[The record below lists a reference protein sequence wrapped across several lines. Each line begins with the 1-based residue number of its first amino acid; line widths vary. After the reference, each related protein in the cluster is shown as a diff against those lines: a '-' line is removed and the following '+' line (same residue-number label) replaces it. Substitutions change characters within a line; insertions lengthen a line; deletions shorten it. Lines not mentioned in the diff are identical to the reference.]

1 MNRPLPAFSIAVA
14 ALILVASAFAD
25 PLPPDVLVKSRW
37 MELTRADYERA
48 LARVPEK
55 HRFEFAASPKRIQ
68 DLLNGLLVTK
78 TLAAQARSHGT
89 RPGPKFA
96 PGDPEGDRE
105 LAAAELR
112 RIDADAGKAFD
123 ARKSAFE
130 AKARELYELDREK
143 YRAPDEVRIS
153 DIAVSIKDR
162 GEEAALARAREAR
175 QKLLAGAD
183 FATIAREYSD
193 DATTRDNGGALPFVS
208 AKRLAPDY
216 AKGVFALSKPGE
228 ISEPIKAPAAY
239 HVVRLDERRP
249 AHVRAFEEVRDEIM
263 QGLRSQYIE
272 DKRNLRIRAI
282 HEDPDIQINQAAI
295 DALVNRIDPKL
306 LDPKTATTSSAGT
319 PRPKGM
325 AK

>member
-1 MNRPLPAFSIAVA
+1 MNRLLPAFSILVA

-37 MELTRADYERA
+37 MELTRADFERA

-123 ARKSAFE
+123 A
-130 AKARELYELDREK
+130 
-143 YRAPDEVRIS
+143 
-153 DIAVSIKDR
+153 
-162 GEEAALARAREAR
+162 
-175 QKLLAGAD
+175 
-183 FATIAREYSD
+183 
-193 DATTRDNGGALPFVS
+193 
-208 AKRLAPDY
+208 
-216 AKGVFALSKPGE
+216 
-228 ISEPIKAPAAY
+228 
-239 HVVRLDERRP
+239 
-249 AHVRAFEEVRDEIM
+249 
-263 QGLRSQYIE
+263 
-272 DKRNLRIRAI
+272 
-282 HEDPDIQINQAAI
+282 
-295 DALVNRIDPKL
+295 
-306 LDPKTATTSSAGT
+306 
-319 PRPKGM
+319 
-325 AK
+325 

>member
-1 MNRPLPAFSIAVA
+1 MNRLLPTFSIPVA

-112 RIDADAGKAFD
+112 RIDADAGRAFD

-175 QKLLAGAD
+175 QKLLGGAE

-228 ISEPIKAPAAY
+228 ISEPIKGPVAY

-249 AHVRAFEEVRDEIM
+249 AHVRPFEEVRDEIM
-263 QGLRSQYIE
+263 QGLRSRYIE
-272 DKRNLRIRAI
+272 DQRNLRIRAI

-306 LDPKTATTSSAGT
+306 LDPKAATTSSAAT
-319 PRPKGM
+319 PRQKGM